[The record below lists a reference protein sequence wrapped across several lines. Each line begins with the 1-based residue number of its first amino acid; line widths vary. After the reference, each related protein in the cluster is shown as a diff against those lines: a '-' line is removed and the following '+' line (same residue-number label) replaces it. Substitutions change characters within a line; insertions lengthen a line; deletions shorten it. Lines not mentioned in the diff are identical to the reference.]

1 MRLLLQSVVDANMN
15 ALRVWGGGVYE
26 QDEFYELCDELGIMI
41 WQDFMFACALYPT
54 DKDFMD
60 SVREEVT
67 HQVQRLK
74 SHPSI
79 ITWSGNN
86 ENEAA
91 LMMGWYDTKPGYLQT
106 YIKDYVTLY
115 VKNIRTIVLE
125 GDQTRPF
132 ITSSPTNGAKTIAEG
147 WLSPNP
153 YDLNYGDV
161 HFYDYVTDCW
171 NWRTFPKARFVSE
184 YGYQSWPSFSTLE
197 KVSHL

>member
-1 MRLLLQSVVDANMN
+1 
-15 ALRVWGGGVYE
+15 
-26 QDEFYELCDELGIMI
+26 
-41 WQDFMFACALYPT
+41 
-54 DKDFMD
+54 
-60 SVREEVT
+60 
-67 HQVQRLK
+67 
-74 SHPSI
+74 
-79 ITWSGNN
+79 
-86 ENEAA
+86 
-91 LMMGWYDTKPGYLQT
+91 MMGWYDTKPGYLQT

-161 HFYDYVTDCW
+161 HFYDYVSDCW